1 MGTVVIGAKKSDVA
15 IAGTLVCCATD
26 LLALTLLRPPSEF
39 GADIAIGT
47 SQRLGVP
54 LGYGGPHAGFFACHQ
69 SLVRLMPG
77 RMIGVTRDAA
87 GRDGYRLAL
96 QTREQHIR
104 RDKAT
109 SNICTAQALLAN
121 MSAMFAVYHGPQG
134 LKDIAT
140 KIHNLTLVSRPGSDR
155 LGLMRL

>member
-1 MGTVVIGAKKSDVA
+1 
-15 IAGTLVCCATD
+15 
-26 LLALTLLRPPSEF
+26 
-39 GADIAIGT
+39 
-47 SQRLGVP
+47 
-54 LGYGGPHAGFFACHQ
+54 
-69 SLVRLMPG
+69 MPG

-140 KIHNLTLVSRPGSDR
+140 KIHNFTLVSSLITTVGRKCDSLLDFIISMFSDVPWVCEYESGVR
-155 LGLMRL
+155 IA